1 MFFLMNRTGNRYIGF
16 DHQVVN
22 NYLFPFYPFVPSLEE
37 SISMGL
43 KTKPLLSKNRMLMQ
57 SLEERWC
64 GIERSVSRGIMS
76 GTCSLTETYGFF
88 LFSFQFLFLL
98 VFF

>member
-1 MFFLMNRTGNRYIGF
+1 MYRTGNRYIGF
-16 DHQVVN
+16 DCQVVN
-22 NYLFPFYPFVPSLEE
+22 NDLFPFYPFVPSLEE

-43 KTKPLLSKNRMLMQ
+43 ETKPLLRKNRMLMQ

-64 GIERSVSRGIMS
+64 GIVAERSLSSGITS